1 MVVSNQTKGI
11 KPPEFHI
18 GILPNCLVEK
28 TLELGH
34 AAERLGFEGVWVA
47 DSHSVMRDAY
57 AILAILASQTKR
69 LKLASGIS
77 HTITRHPA
85 VLANSWSTLHEI
97 SGGRSI
103 MGIGVGGSAAQNLG
117 LRPEKLA
124 ILEQK
129 VRVIRELMRGKE
141 VEYEG
146 KVIRMAWSDCEVPFI
161 MACSGPKSLQLG
173 GRIADGV
180 LFQVGSDPS
189 FVRYALD
196 NIRRGAEA
204 GGRRL
209 EDLKLYMRLAYS
221 VSHDRQKAR
230 DEVRGYAAVAAT
242 TIFDVPREYFDDDL
256 YEELVRF
263 KSQYDWAE
271 HGNNEAKHTALLT
284 DRIIDA
290 VAVAGTPEDAVPRFR
305 ELAAMGLNGF
315 VCPMAMSDPLPYM
328 ETLSNEVMV
337 HL

>member
-1 MVVSNQTKGI
+1 MSESNPGRGLKA
-11 KPPEFHI
+11 PEFHI
-18 GILPNCLVEK
+18 GILPNRPVGE
-28 TLELGH
+28 TLELGR
-34 AAERLGFEGVWVA
+34 AAENMGFEGVWVA

-57 AILAILASQTKR
+57 AILAILATQTER
-69 LKLASGIS
+69 LKLASGIT

-85 VLANSWSTLHEI
+85 VLANSWSTLHEL

-103 MGIGVGGSAAQNLG
+103 MGIGVGGSASQNLG
-117 LRPEKLA
+117 IRPEKLA
-124 ILEQK
+124 ILEEK
-129 VRVIRELMRGKE
+129 VRVIRALMRGEE

-146 KVIRMAWSDCEVPFI
+146 KVIRMPWSDCEVPFI

-180 LFQVGSDPS
+180 LFQVGSDPR

-221 VSHDRQKAR
+221 VSQDRQRAR
-230 DEVRGYAAVAAT
+230 DEVRGYAAVAAAT
-242 TIFDVPREYFDDDL
+242 TFDVPREYFDDDL
-256 YEELVRF
+256 YDELLRF
-263 KSQYDWAE
+263 KSQYVWAE
-271 HGNNEAKHTALLT
+271 HGKDDAKHAALLT

-290 VAVAGTPEDAVPRFR
+290 VAVAGTPEEALPRFR
-305 ELAAMGLNGF
+305 ELAAMGVNGF
-315 VCPMAMSDPLPYM
+315 VCPMAMSDPLSYL
-328 ETLSNEVMV
+328 EILSDEVMA